1 MVDKKFTSEIIL
13 GVTKKDKI
21 KLDSPLSYMQVSKDG
36 LTRQN
41 FERLK
46 AFTGLDT
53 ETLAHILAITSRT
66 IQRKKTTDTFK
77 PDISEKMLE
86 IADIYSFGSA
96 VFAQKE
102 KLQQWMNTQL
112 LAIGNKRPVELLSS
126 SYGRRYIRQLLG
138 RIEHGVFS

>member
-1 MVDKKFTSEIIL
+1 MINQTYTSENIL

-21 KLDSPLSYMQVSKDG
+21 KLDSPLSYMQVSQDG

-46 AFTGLDT
+46 SFTGLDT
-53 ETLAHILAITSRT
+53 ETLARILAITSRT

-86 IADIYSFGSA
+86 IADIYAFGSI
-96 VFAQKE
+96 VFEQKG
-102 KLQQWMNTQL
+102 KLQQWMNTQI
-112 LAIGNKRPVELLSS
+112 LAIGNKKPVELLSS

>member
-1 MVDKKFTSEIIL
+1 MKFTSEVIL

-21 KLDSPLSYMQVSKDG
+21 KLDSPLSYMQVSQDG

-41 FERLK
+41 FDRLK

-53 ETLAHILAITSRT
+53 ETLASILAITSRT
-66 IQRKKTTDTFK
+66 IQRKKTTDTFR

-86 IADIYSFGSA
+86 IADIYSFGIS
-96 VFAQKE
+96 VFEDKE
-102 KLQQWMNTQL
+102 KLQQWINTEL
-112 LAIGNKRPVELLSS
+112 LALANKKPVELLSS